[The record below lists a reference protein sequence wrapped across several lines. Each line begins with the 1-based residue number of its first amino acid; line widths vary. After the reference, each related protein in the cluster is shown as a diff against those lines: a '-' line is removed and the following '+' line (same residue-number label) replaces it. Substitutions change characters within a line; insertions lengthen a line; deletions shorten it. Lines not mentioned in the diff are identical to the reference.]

1 LEKGIN
7 IRQLIT
13 SPLGPDPLLALQTID
28 RLNLYDTIFAN
39 HQATVDATNWKRVYT
54 AVNAILNDQYKDVD
68 IPSALRGTVRR
79 ILVLGQDDG
88 SYYSWMVAALTPWT
102 AVSPDAA
109 LKKTPRPAVVARD
122 SLRCDNKL
130 VRILTAAGQHH
141 EEAANL
147 KSSFLRNELGSEAPD
162 IRWNVAKPLRKMG
175 RDWRLCV
182 LQALLLEIMTG
193 VDAAQGRLYTSPAEM
208 GDIGG

>member
-1 LEKGIN
+1 MKEMN
-7 IRQLIT
+7 IRSLT
-13 SPLGPDPLLALQTID
+13 KDSLGPDPLLALQTID

-39 HQATVDATNWKRVYT
+39 HQDKATVDATDWKRAYT
-54 AVNAILNDQYKDVD
+54 AVKAILNDEYKDID
-68 IPSALRGTVRR
+68 IPSAQRDTVRR

-88 SYYSWMVAALTPWT
+88 GYYSWMVAALTPWS
-102 AVSPDAA
+102 ALPHDAA
-109 LKKTPRPAVVARD
+109 LKKTSRPAVVARD

-147 KSSFLRNELGSEAPD
+147 KASFLRNELGSERPD
-162 IRWNVAKPLRKMG
+162 IRWNIAKSLRKMG

-182 LQALLLEIMTG
+182 LQALLLEIMSG
-193 VDAAQGRLYTSPAEM
+193 ADATEGKALRFFLYV
-208 GDIGG
+208 IG